1 MTHDRAQRPDQGG
14 DSGEGQHRPMGGSLP
29 DIRAQNGGT
38 YFLGRYRIVDEI
50 GIGGM
55 ASVHLARMDGPGGFQ
70 KWIAIKKIHP
80 HLVEDESF
88 VQMFLDEARVA
99 ARISHPNVATVF
111 DLGKHEETYWI
122 AMEYLH
128 GEPLRE
134 VMRRTEEL
142 GTAMPP
148 EIACRVI
155 ADAAEG
161 LHAAHELLG
170 KNGEKLGLVHRDVTP
185 HNLFVTYDG
194 VTKVVDFGIAK
205 FSSRMSHTRA
215 GTLKGKLAYMSPE
228 QVHGEGIDRR
238 TDIFALGV
246 VLWELTTGQRLFRME
261 SDLDTLAK
269 VQECNVPRPSTL
281 IRGYPVDLEKI
292 VMKALSKN
300 RGERFRTAREL
311 SRALQSL
318 LMRRGLFI
326 ASDEVAAYTQSIF
339 NDRIQKR
346 EAHLRWAAEVTST
359 INVDQLLSKPKLGP
373 EFTGASDVQPQAK
386 AGGVRPAAGMPAA
399 PITGPMAEPEH
410 GQPQRGY
417 GGSPSIPDDM
427 KSTGPSLAT
436 QQRGGP
442 PRPSGRANAN
452 ANANANQG
460 PPRPAAGMAPPPPTV
475 QQPQR
480 HDQHDQHDEDEEHP
494 ADGDG
499 PTIQAMAPIADPL
512 PPLHMGHAREPMR
525 SEPPTLMVEGMPQSQ
540 NDGPT
545 MMAGPAARAHMIA
558 QAAALSSDEVVA
570 LEPDDDLE
578 EEDQDE
584 TMVGNMGQHERRE
597 PNPLQAPPTFPQPA
611 PAAGRASSSPGPG
624 LGGPPSAA
632 GSQRRPPPPNFNST
646 QALAGGSVPPM
657 LNPLGYPQQP
667 QQHQHQQQ
675 QPQHQQHHQQGYG
688 PAHTGEVSFN
698 ETLGMPQGH
707 SHNQGANSG
716 RGGMMGGQG
725 HDPNDFRMMQN
736 QPQDFV
742 PRSGPSPTGPSGEFI
757 PRQSQNRMQP
767 TIPRVAA
774 PTYDNR
780 TMTAQR
786 YKRRPPMWVV
796 AALSCSIA
804 LLIAGV
810 VIAIVSSTSSTA
822 KQPTPGSTV
831 GAAGSAVP
839 APGTPTAGA
848 AGAGANSAGPFSS
861 ARAAFNNVVSPQPG
875 SLAPPPGSP
884 PGAVTAPPAM
894 TAAATPEAPAVP
906 VQTTLVAAAAPP
918 PIAAVPAVA
927 PAVPAAAPPPAAAA
941 AAAPAAPVF
950 KPAAAPAA
958 PPVAAAAPPPATAK
972 KPTALGAITV
982 VCMPKCDQII
992 DNGASLGPGHI
1003 FNRPVPSGRHV
1014 LQLSAPNGARKNLVV
1029 EVVPEQTKE
1038 VRMSMDK

>member
-1 MTHDRAQRPDQGG
+1 LPHDRAHRPDHSQGSSQG
-14 DSGEGQHRPMGGSLP
+14 SDPSAFPPGAGGHSAMGGSMP
-29 DIRAQNGGT
+29 DIRANNGGT

-70 KWIAIKKIHP
+70 KWVAIKKIHP

-111 DLGKHEETYWI
+111 DLGKHEDTYWI

-228 QVHGEGIDRR
+228 QVHGSEIDRR

-292 VMKALSKN
+292 VMKALAKN
-300 RGERFRTAREL
+300 RGERFKTAREL

-339 NDRIQKR
+339 NDRIAKR

-373 EFTGASDVQPQAK
+373 EFTGNSDVQAQAK
-386 AGGVRPAAGMPAA
+386 PAGVRPAAGMPAA
-399 PITGPMAEPEH
+399 PITGPMAEPEPRAVSGR
-410 GQPQRGY
+410 GQSQHAY
-417 GGSPSIPDDM
+417 GGGQQQGSVDDDM
-427 KSTGPSLAT
+427 KSTASSLETQARPLSANMGGSAAARAAAIAVNRNNPSM
-436 QQRGGP
+436 QQ
-442 PRPSGRANAN
+442 
-452 ANANANQG
+452 
-460 PPRPAAGMAPPPPTV
+460 
-475 QQPQR
+475 QQQ
-480 HDQHDQHDEDEEHP
+480 QQQQQQLDEDDHDHP

-499 PTIQAMAPIADPL
+499 PTIQASSPMPDAL
-512 PPLHMGHAREPMR
+512 PPLHMSGKLGNARDREPMR
-525 SEPPTLMVEGMPQSQ
+525 SEPPTLMQPGEGMPASQ

-545 MMAGPAARAHMIA
+545 MMASPAARAAMIPTLA
-558 QAAALSSDEVVA
+558 SGEVMA
-570 LEPDDDLE
+570 IEPEDDF
-578 EEDQDE
+578 EEDQDA
-584 TMVGNMGQHERRE
+584 TMVANTRGEG
-597 PNPLQAPPTFPQPA
+597 NPLQAPPTFPQVS
-611 PAAGRASSSPGPG
+611 PAAGRSNAPAP
-624 LGGPPSAA
+624 
-632 GSQRRPPPPNFNST
+632 SQRRAGPQPFAQT
-646 QALAGGSVPPM
+646 AALGSQVPQM
-657 LNPLGYPQQP
+657 LNPLGF
-667 QQHQHQQQ
+667 
-675 QPQHQQHHQQGYG
+675 PQHPSQQSL
-688 PAHTGEVSFN
+688 ARSGEMPFGNN
-698 ETLGMPQGH
+698 ETMGMPQGH
-707 SHNQGANSG
+707 SGMSHPPGA
-716 RGGMMGGQG
+716 
-725 HDPNDFRMMQN
+725 HDPQDYQQRGMIAQA
-736 QPQDFV
+736 QDFN
-742 PRSGPSPTGPSGEFI
+742 PRSGPHPTGESGQFI
-757 PRQSQNRMQP
+757 PRHSQRMAP
-767 TIPRVAA
+767 PNMRMGA

-810 VIAIVSSTSSTA
+810 VIAIVSSTGNTPPKGAGVSS
-822 KQPTPGSTV
+822 PSGSV
-831 GAAGSAVP
+831 AGGPNSPPSGAAS
-839 APGTPTAGA
+839 A
-848 AGAGANSAGPFSS
+848 AGTGPFSS
-861 ARAAFNNVVSPQPG
+861 AKAAFNAVVSQPG
-875 SLAPPPGSP
+875 SSATPPGAPPGSP
-884 PGAVTAPPAM
+884 PGAVTAPPVM
-894 TAAATPEAPAVP
+894 TAAVTPDPTPAT
-906 VQTTLVAAAAPP
+906 
-918 PIAAVPAVA
+918 PAVA
-927 PAVPAAAPPPAAAA
+927 SPTPA
-941 AAAPAAPVF
+941 
-950 KPAAAPAA
+950 
-958 PPVAAAAPPPATAK
+958 VAAAAPPPAAPVIAPAQTQPRPAAPPVVVASPPPPAPTVR
-972 KPTALGAITV
+972 KPAALGAITV

-992 DNGASLGPGHI
+992 DNGTPLGPGHI

-1029 EVVPEQTKE
+1029 EVAPEQTKE
-1038 VRMSMDK
+1038 VRMSMDR

>member
-1 MTHDRAQRPDQGG
+1 M
-14 DSGEGQHRPMGGSLP
+14 P
-29 DIRAQNGGT
+29 DIRNGGT

-70 KWIAIKKIHP
+70 KWVAIKKIHP

-111 DLGKHEETYWI
+111 DLGKHEDTYWI

-292 VMKALSKN
+292 VMKALAKN

-339 NDRIQKR
+339 TDRIQKR
-346 EAHLRWAAEVTST
+346 EAHLRWAAEVTQT
-359 INVDQLLSKPKLGP
+359 INVDQMLSKPKIGP
-373 EFTGASDVQPQAK
+373 EYTNSEVQASMSGKPMP
-386 AGGVRPAAGMPAA
+386 RPAAGLPAMS
-399 PITGPMAEPEH
+399 GPMAEPAPPSHAYPE
-410 GQPQRGY
+410 
-417 GGSPSIPDDM
+417 GGPPPITTSVPVNL
-427 KSTGPSLAT
+427 KETGPTFPT
-436 QQRGGP
+436 QQRP
-442 PRPSGRANAN
+442 APAA
-452 ANANANQG
+452 
-460 PPRPAAGMAPPPPTV
+460 PRPAAGRPPTMQGIPRPAPPP
-475 QQPQR
+475 QQAPS
-480 HDQHDQHDEDEEHP
+480 DDFEHP
-494 ADGDG
+494 SDNDG
-499 PTIQAMAPIADPL
+499 PTIQALTPMDDEPSTTGQARAPVPVAP
-512 PPLHMGHAREPMR
+512 R
-525 SEPPTLMVEGMPQSQ
+525 SEPPTMMDRAPESAQ

-545 MMAGPAARAHMIA
+545 MMAPPSARAAMMA
-558 QAAALSSDEVVA
+558 NSAKSDPA
-570 LEPDDDLE
+570 MPIEPEL

-584 TMVGNMGQHERRE
+584 TMVAQARHRAAAA
-597 PNPLQAPPTFPQPA
+597 LQAPPMFPNPPSGGRDLQRPVTA
-611 PAAGRASSSPGPG
+611 QQQRPFASTAAMQ
-624 LGGPPSAA
+624 GGPSPLGPQMSPLSPQNFSA
-632 GSQRRPPPPNFNST
+632 PPPSPARPNLDFDPF
-646 QALAGGSVPPM
+646 GG
-657 LNPLGYPQQP
+657 
-667 QQHQHQQQ
+667 
-675 QPQHQQHHQQGYG
+675 
-688 PAHTGEVSFN
+688 
-698 ETLGMPQGH
+698 GMPH
-707 SHNQGANSG
+707 ENEFARAASHA
-716 RGGMMGGQG
+716 
-725 HDPNDFRMMQN
+725 
-736 QPQDFV
+736 PQDYL
-742 PRSGPSPTGPSGEFI
+742 PRPGQVPTGPSGDFMQ
-757 PRQSQNRMQP
+757 PSPSNRMQP
-767 TIPRVAA
+767 TARAIGGV
-774 PTYDNR
+774 PTYLTNGGG
-780 TMTAQR
+780 TMTAER
-786 YKRRPPMWVV
+786 AKRRPPMWVV

-810 VIAIVSSTSSTA
+810 VIAIYTTASGPSARTNGPGPFTSARTDFNKVTNGTGPTSSAAPNVTSVPPVAAPGADPSSTA
-822 KQPTPGSTV
+822 AAAVTTPPVAPPTPST
-831 GAAGSAVP
+831 
-839 APGTPTAGA
+839 T
-848 AGAGANSAGPFSS
+848 
-861 ARAAFNNVVSPQPG
+861 
-875 SLAPPPGSP
+875 
-884 PGAVTAPPAM
+884 VTAPATAAPTAPAA
-894 TAAATPEAPAVP
+894 TAAATTARPASTP
-906 VQTTLVAAAAPP
+906 T
-918 PIAAVPAVA
+918 
-927 PAVPAAAPPPAAAA
+927 
-941 AAAPAAPVF
+941 
-950 KPAAAPAA
+950 
-958 PPVAAAAPPPATAK
+958 PPPATAHPAAPATTAAPVK
-972 KPTALGAITV
+972 NALGAITV
-982 VCMPKCDQII
+982 VCMPKCDQIV
-992 DNGASLGPGHI
+992 DNGTPLGPGHI
-1003 FNRPVPSGRHV
+1003 FNRPVQAGRHT
-1014 LQLSAPNGARKNLVV
+1014 LQLSAPNGVKKNLVV
-1029 EVVPEQTKE
+1029 EVVPEQTRE
-1038 VRMSMDK
+1038 VRISMDR

>member
-1 MTHDRAQRPDQGG
+1 M
-14 DSGEGQHRPMGGSLP
+14 P
-29 DIRAQNGGT
+29 DIRANNGGT

-70 KWIAIKKIHP
+70 KWVAIKKIHP

-228 QVHGEGIDRR
+228 QVHGSDIDRR

-292 VMKALSKN
+292 VMKALTKN
-300 RGERFRTAREL
+300 RGERFKTAREL

-339 NDRIQKR
+339 SDRIQKR

-359 INVDQLLSKPKLGP
+359 INVEQLLSKPKLGP
-373 EFTGASDVQPQAK
+373 EMTGNSDVQPQARPN
-386 AGGVRPAAGMPAA
+386 AVRPAAGMPAA
-399 PITGPMAEPEH
+399 PITGPMAEPE
-410 GQPQRGY
+410 P
-417 GGSPSIPDDM
+417 
-427 KSTGPSLAT
+427 
-436 QQRGGP
+436 
-442 PRPSGRANAN
+442 
-452 ANANANQG
+452 
-460 PPRPAAGMAPPPPTV
+460 
-475 QQPQR
+475 QQPQQGR
-480 HDQHDQHDEDEEHP
+480 GQSQHAYSGPKNNNVPDDLKSTASSLETQARAASTNRGPVSQQRPHQQQQQQRAVARPPAVQVQDDDHP

-499 PTIQAMAPIADPL
+499 PTIQAAPPTADPL
-512 PPLHMGHAREPMR
+512 PPLHLGVADAHRHRRDPAEPMR
-525 SEPPTLMVEGMPQSQ
+525 SEPPTLMKPSDAMPESQ

-545 MMAGPAARAHMIA
+545 MMASPAARGAMI
-558 QAAALSSDEVVA
+558 QTLSSDEVMA
-570 LEPDDDLE
+570 IEPE
-578 EEDQDE
+578 EEFEEDQDA
-584 TMVGNMGQHERRE
+584 TMVANTRGE
-597 PNPLQAPPTFPQPA
+597 PGPLQAPPTFPQVS
-611 PAAGRASSSPGPG
+611 PAAGRSNASNAPVS
-624 LGGPPSAA
+624 
-632 GSQRRPPPPNFNST
+632 SQRRPGPQPFAQT
-646 QALAGGSVPPM
+646 AALGQQVPPM
-657 LNPLGYPQQP
+657 LNPLGFPQSQP
-667 QQHQHQQQ
+667 QPHAQMQM
-675 QPQHQQHHQQGYG
+675 QPSLARSGEVPFADMGGMQQGPGSMGRQPPG
-688 PAHTGEVSFN
+688 P
-698 ETLGMPQGH
+698 
-707 SHNQGANSG
+707 
-716 RGGMMGGQG
+716 
-725 HDPNDFRMMQN
+725 HDPAQDYGRVMTTQPHDFN
-736 QPQDFV
+736 
-742 PRSGPSPTGPSGEFI
+742 PRSGPHPTGESGQFI
-757 PRQSQNRMQP
+757 PRHSQRM
-767 TIPRVAA
+767 A
-774 PTYDNR
+774 PTSQRMGGPSYDNR

-810 VIAIVSSTSSTA
+810 VIAIVSASGSSKGA
-822 KQPTPGSTV
+822 SGAGGVTPPSSAV
-831 GAAGSAVP
+831 AGAAGTASGVTGA
-839 APGTPTAGA
+839 GTAGA
-848 AGAGANSAGPFSS
+848 AGAAGTGPFSS
-861 ARAAFNNVVSPQPG
+861 ARAAFNNVVAQPG
-875 SLAPPPGSP
+875 SSATPPGAPPGSP
-884 PGAVTAPPAM
+884 PTAVTAPPVM
-894 TAAATPEAPAVP
+894 TAAVTADPAPSPSPTTPPVAAPAPPPPPPVAVAAATPPVIAPAP
-906 VQTTLVAAAAPP
+906 TAPRP
-918 PIAAVPAVA
+918 T
-927 PAVPAAAPPPAAAA
+927 
-941 AAAPAAPVF
+941 AAPVAA
-950 KPAAAPAA
+950 PAAAPAA
-958 PPVAAAAPPPATAK
+958 PPPTAK
-972 KPTALGAITV
+972 KPAALGAITV

-1003 FNRPVPSGRHV
+1003 FNRPVPAGRHV

-1029 EVVPEQTKE
+1029 EVAPEQTKE

>member
-1 MTHDRAQRPDQGG
+1 MPHDRAHRP
-14 DSGEGQHRPMGGSLP
+14 DSGEPPPAPGAGGHSAMGGSMP
-29 DIRAQNGGT
+29 DIRANNGGT

-70 KWIAIKKIHP
+70 KWVAIKKIHP

-111 DLGKHEETYWI
+111 DLGKHEDTYWI

-292 VMKALSKN
+292 VMKALAKN

-339 NDRIQKR
+339 SDRIQKR

-373 EFTGASDVQPQAK
+373 EYTGNSDVQAQAK
-386 AGGVRPAAGMPAA
+386 PAGVRPAAGMPAA
-399 PITGPMAEPEH
+399 PITGPMAEPEPQQGR
-410 GQPQRGY
+410 GQSNHAYSAPQN
-417 GGSPSIPDDM
+417 SVAEDM
-427 KSTGPSLAT
+427 KSTGSSLETQARPLSSNMGGSAAARAAAAAVNRNNPSIQRQQ
-436 QQRGGP
+436 QQR
-442 PRPSGRANAN
+442 
-452 ANANANQG
+452 
-460 PPRPAAGMAPPPPTV
+460 
-475 QQPQR
+475 QPQPVEQVAR
-480 HDQHDQHDEDEEHP
+480 DDDDHP

-499 PTIQAMAPIADPL
+499 PTIQAASPMADPL
-512 PPLHMGHAREPMR
+512 PPLHLGIERNREPAR
-525 SEPPTLMVEGMPQSQ
+525 SEPPTLMQPSEGMPASQ

-545 MMAGPAARAHMIA
+545 MMASPTARSAMLQA
-558 QAAALSSDEVVA
+558 QTISSDEVMA
-570 LEPDDDLE
+570 IEPEDDF
-578 EEDQDE
+578 EEDQDA
-584 TMVGNMGQHERRE
+584 TMVANTRGEA
-597 PNPLQAPPTFPQPA
+597 NPLQAPPTFPQVA
-611 PAAGRASSSPGPG
+611 PAAGRSNAPAPT
-624 LGGPPSAA
+624 P
-632 GSQRRPPPPNFNST
+632 SQRRPGPQPFAQT
-646 QALAGGSVPPM
+646 AALGQQVPPM
-657 LNPLGYPQQP
+657 LNPLGFPQQM
-667 QQHQHQQQ
+667 QQQ
-675 QPQHQQHHQQGYG
+675 QMQQQQMQPSFGRS
-688 PAHTGEVSFN
+688 GEVPFHDPNVGGS
-698 ETLGMPQGH
+698 MQG
-707 SHNQGANSG
+707 
-716 RGGMMGGQG
+716 GGMQGLGGMGAQG
-725 HDPNDFRMMQN
+725 HDPQ
-736 QPQDFV
+736 QDFQRV
-742 PRSGPSPTGPSGEFI
+742 MSTAPHDFNPRSGPHPTGESGQFI
-757 PRQSQNRMQP
+757 PRHSQRMAPASQ
-767 TIPRVAA
+767 RMGA

-810 VIAIVSSTSSTA
+810 VIAIVSASGSPSKSA
-822 KQPTPGSTV
+822 GTPSASGSAVAGGGT
-831 GAAGSAVP
+831 GATGAGGASGAASAAGS
-839 APGTPTAGA
+839 
-848 AGAGANSAGPFSS
+848 GPFSS
-861 ARAAFNNVVSPQPG
+861 ARAAFNNVVAQPG
-875 SLAPPPGSP
+875 SSATPQVPPGAPAS
-884 PGAVTAPPAM
+884 AVTAPPVMAAV
-894 TAAATPEAPAVP
+894 TADPAPAP
-906 VQTTLVAAAAPP
+906 TTPPVAAPTPP
-918 PIAAVPAVA
+918 AVVAVA
-927 PAVPAAAPPPAAAA
+927 PAVTAPAPVIAPAAPASRPAAAPVAV
-941 AAAPAAPVF
+941 AAAPAAPAPTVK
-950 KPAAAPAA
+950 KPA
-958 PPVAAAAPPPATAK
+958 
-972 KPTALGAITV
+972 ALGAITV

-1003 FNRPVPSGRHV
+1003 FNRPVPAGRHV

-1029 EVVPEQTKE
+1029 EVAPEQTKE
-1038 VRMSMDK
+1038 VRMSMDR

>member
-1 MTHDRAQRPDQGG
+1 LPYDHANRQDPNQGG
-14 DSGEGQHRPMGGSLP
+14 SPPGGDPADRGHGNHQQMGGSLP
-29 DIRAQNGGT
+29 DIRAQGGGT
-38 YFLGRYRIVDEI
+38 YFLGRYRVVDEI

-70 KWIAIKKIHP
+70 KWVAIKKIHP

-111 DLGKHEETYWI
+111 DLGKHEDTYWI

-205 FSSRMSHTRA
+205 FASRMSHTRA

-269 VQECNVPRPSTL
+269 VQECNVLRPSTL

-292 VMKALSKN
+292 VMKALAKN
-300 RGERFRTAREL
+300 RGERFKTAREL

-359 INVDQLLSKPKLGP
+359 INVEQLLSKPKLGP
-373 EFTGASDVQPQAK
+373 EFTGNSDVQAQAK
-386 AGGVRPAAGMPAA
+386 PAAAGVRPAAGMPAA
-399 PITGPMAEPEH
+399 VMMTGPMAEPEAS
-410 GQPQRGY
+410 
-417 GGSPSIPDDM
+417 GSLGPNSQSQSTGFVRQASVPDDM

-436 QQRGGP
+436 QARPMSNNAGGSGA
-442 PRPSGRANAN
+442 PRPAAGGDARDPRRANN
-452 ANANANQG
+452 G
-460 PPRPAAGMAPPPPTV
+460 PPRPAAGMAATPPRPQGPPEAPF
-475 QQPQR
+475 Q
-480 HDQHDQHDEDEEHP
+480 EDDDHP

-499 PTIQAMAPIADPL
+499 PTIQALPPIIDPL
-512 PPLHMGHAREPMR
+512 PPMHVAPTRQSNREPMR
-525 SEPPTLMVEGMPQSQ
+525 SEPPTLMQSGGESMPSSQ

-545 MMAGPAARAHMIA
+545 MMAAPAARAAMV
-558 QAAALSSDEVVA
+558 ALSSDEVLA
-570 LEPDDDLE
+570 IEPDDA

-584 TMVGNMGQHERRE
+584 TMVAHLRAE
-597 PNPLQAPPTFPQPA
+597 PSANPLQAPPTFPQVA
-611 PAAGRASSSPGPG
+611 PAAGRSSAPVP
-624 LGGPPSAA
+624 
-632 GSQRRPPPPNFNST
+632 SQRRPPPA
-646 QALAGGSVPPM
+646 QAYPQSPAMSPQVPAM
-657 LNPLGYPQQP
+657 LNPLGYQQTQQP
-667 QQHQHQQQ
+667 FPPTLQS
-675 QPQHQQHHQQGYG
+675 QPTHPQGPQDSG
-688 PAHTGEVSFN
+688 GFGDPM
-698 ETLGMPQGH
+698 GMPPGMNFGH
-707 SHNQGANSG
+707 P
-716 RGGMMGGQG
+716 QG
-725 HDPNDFRMMQN
+725 HDPNDFRGMPMQ
-736 QPQDFV
+736 QQQQQQDFN
-742 PRSGPSPTGPSGEFI
+742 PRGGPQQTGRSGDFI
-757 PRQSQNRMQP
+757 PRMSSQRMQP
-767 TIPRVAA
+767 TVGRMGGPA
-774 PTYDNR
+774 YDNR
-780 TMTAQR
+780 TMTAER

-810 VIAIVSSTSSTA
+810 VIAIVSSTSGT
-822 KQPTPGSTV
+822 
-831 GAAGSAVP
+831 P
-839 APGTPTAGA
+839 APKPSASSAPSASAPA
-848 AGAGANSAGPFSS
+848 AGASAVAAAGASGTGPFSS
-861 ARAAFNNVVSPQPG
+861 ARSAFNTAVGQPG
-875 SLAPPPGSP
+875 SANTPPVTPTGAPTTPST
-884 PGAVTAPPAM
+884 ALTAPPVM
-894 TAAATPEAPAVP
+894 AAAADPAPTAPPVATTPPAATVAAIVPAPPTVAP
-906 VQTTLVAAAAPP
+906 VAPTPVSPAAPVATARPTPAPQPAPVAAAPP
-918 PIAAVPAVA
+918 
-927 PAVPAAAPPPAAAA
+927 
-941 AAAPAAPVF
+941 
-950 KPAAAPAA
+950 
-958 PPVAAAAPPPATAK
+958 ATTAAK
-972 KPTALGAITV
+972 KPAALGAITV

-992 DNGASLGPGHI
+992 DNGTSLGPGHI
-1003 FNRPVPSGRHV
+1003 FNRPVPAGRHV
-1014 LQLSAPNGARKNLVV
+1014 LQLSAPNGSRKNLVV
-1029 EVVPEQTKE
+1029 EVAPEQTKE

>member
-1 MTHDRAQRPDQGG
+1 MPYDRANRQDPSQGG
-14 DSGEGQHRPMGGSLP
+14 DPPGGRGGDPNDRGHGNHQQMGGSLP
-29 DIRAQNGGT
+29 DIRAQGGGT
-38 YFLGRYRIVDEI
+38 YFLGRYRVVDEI

-70 KWIAIKKIHP
+70 KWVAIKKIHP

-205 FSSRMSHTRA
+205 FASRMSHTRA

-269 VQECNVPRPSTL
+269 VQECNVLRPSTL

-292 VMKALSKN
+292 VMKALAKN
-300 RGERFRTAREL
+300 RGERFKTAREF

-359 INVDQLLSKPKLGP
+359 INVEQMLSKPKLGP
-373 EFTGASDVQPQAK
+373 EFTGNSDVQAQKPA
-386 AGGVRPAAGMPAA
+386 GVRPAAGIPAA
-399 PITGPMAEPEH
+399 VQMTGPMAEPEG
-410 GQPQRGY
+410 GQGPNSESQSTGFARQA
-417 GGSPSIPDDM
+417 SVPDDM

-436 QQRGGP
+436 QARPMSNNSGGSARP
-442 PRPSGRANAN
+442 AGPATDPRRNN
-452 ANANANQG
+452 G
-460 PPRPAAGMAPPPPTV
+460 PPRPAAGMSAAQARPQAPPPAQFV
-475 QQPQR
+475 
-480 HDQHDQHDEDEEHP
+480 DDDDHP

-499 PTIQAMAPIADPL
+499 PTIQAL
-512 PPLHMGHAREPMR
+512 PPTADALPPMHVSPARPSHREPMR
-525 SEPPTLMVEGMPQSQ
+525 SEPPTLAHAEAPSSQ

-545 MMAGPAARAHMIA
+545 MMAGPTARAAMV
-558 QAAALSSDEVVA
+558 ALASDEVMAV
-570 LEPDDDLE
+570 EPDE
-578 EEDQDE
+578 PEEDQDA
-584 TMVGNMGQHERRE
+584 TMVAALRAD
-597 PNPLQAPPTFPQPA
+597 PNPLQAPPTFPQVA
-611 PAAGRASSSPGPG
+611 PAAGRPN
-624 LGGPPSAA
+624 PPVP
-632 GSQRRPPPPNFNST
+632 SQRRPPTT
-646 QALAGGSVPPM
+646 QAFAQSPAIASQMPPM
-657 LNPLGYPQQP
+657 LNPLGYPQQ
-667 QQHQHQQQ
+667 QQHPQAHAQGPHDGGGFDPMGM
-675 QPQHQQHHQQGYG
+675 QP
-688 PAHTGEVSFN
+688 PMNF
-698 ETLGMPQGH
+698 GH
-707 SHNQGANSG
+707 P
-716 RGGMMGGQG
+716 QG
-725 HDPNDFRMMQN
+725 HDPNDFGRGMQQQQ
-736 QPQDFV
+736 QPNDFI
-742 PRSGPSPTGPSGEFI
+742 PRSGPNPTGQSGEFI
-757 PRQSQNRMQP
+757 PRNSSQRMQP
-767 TIPRVAA
+767 TVGRMGGPS
-774 PTYDNR
+774 YDNR
-780 TMTAQR
+780 TMTAER

-810 VIAIVSSTSSTA
+810 VIAIVSSTN
-822 KQPTPGSTV
+822 GSPSPKSVASGAPLASGV
-831 GAAGSAVP
+831 GGHPSAVV
-839 APGTPTAGA
+839 A
-848 AGAGANSAGPFSS
+848 AGAPGAGPFTAAHS
-861 ARAAFNNVVSPQPG
+861 AFNAAVAQPG
-875 SLAPPPGSP
+875 SSNTPAPTTPA
-884 PGAVTAPPAM
+884 GALTAPPVM
-894 TAAATPEAPAVP
+894 TAAADPAPTTPP
-906 VQTTLVAAAAPP
+906 VATT
-918 PIAAVPAVA
+918 
-927 PAVPAAAPPPAAAA
+927 PPAAVAVVQPVTPTV
-941 AAAPAAPVF
+941 APAAPSPVT
-950 KPAAAPAA
+950 PAAPAPIA
-958 PPVAAAAPPPATAK
+958 RPTPPPQPVAAAAPAPTPK
-972 KPTALGAITV
+972 KPAALGAITV

-1003 FNRPVPSGRHV
+1003 FNRPVAAGRHV
-1014 LQLSAPNGARKNLVV
+1014 LQLSAPNGSRKNLVV
-1029 EVVPEQTKE
+1029 EVAPEQTKE

>member
-1 MTHDRAQRPDQGG
+1 MST
-14 DSGEGQHRPMGGSLP
+14 GSMP
-29 DIRAQNGGT
+29 EIRSGGT
-38 YFLGRYRIVDEI
+38 YFLGRYRVVDEI

-70 KWIAIKKIHP
+70 KWVAIKKIHP

-111 DLGKHEETYWI
+111 DLGKHEDTYWI

-292 VMKALSKN
+292 VMKALAKN

-339 NDRIQKR
+339 ADRIQKR
-346 EAHLRWAAEVTST
+346 EAHLRWAAEVTQT
-359 INVDQLLSKPKLGP
+359 INVDQMLSKPKLGP
-373 EFTGASDVQPQAK
+373 EFTSSEVQPSAPAPKPLPAAGMPPPRPLPAAGAPPPLPPGQMPPPGPQVLPDDAK
-386 AGGVRPAAGMPAA
+386 ETAGSLTTPRGPSPHKPLGRPPPAPRPAAGMPAA
-399 PITGPMAEPEH
+399 
-410 GQPQRGY
+410 
-417 GGSPSIPDDM
+417 
-427 KSTGPSLAT
+427 L
-436 QQRGGP
+436 P
-442 PRPSGRANAN
+442 P
-452 ANANANQG
+452 
-460 PPRPAAGMAPPPPTV
+460 AGM
-475 QQPQR
+475 
-480 HDQHDQHDEDEEHP
+480 DEPHP

-499 PTIQAMAPIADPL
+499 PTIQAAPSAIEDAY
-512 PPLHMGHAREPMR
+512 PPAGL
-525 SEPPTLMVEGMPQSQ
+525 SEMPTLMAISDKDRPQQRRGS
-540 NDGPT
+540 N
-545 MMAGPAARAHMIA
+545 ASRAEVIA
-558 QAAALSSDEVVA
+558 PDE
-570 LEPDDDLE
+570 L

-584 TMVGNMGQHERRE
+584 TVVAKMREQQAEAGN
-597 PNPLQAPPTFPQPA
+597 LAFLA
-611 PAAGRASSSPGPG
+611 PAATPRKPNGPQAPGPAPSPPRPPQARFPSTG
-624 LGGPPSAA
+624 ALPTGALGPAVSPL
-632 GSQRRPPPPNFNST
+632 PPPPSVYGGAPAYSNEVPFVEPAAPSGSAGMGMATPRESNDFG
-646 QALAGGSVPPM
+646 QHALPMEGGGFPRQIPP
-657 LNPLGYPQQP
+657 G
-667 QQHQHQQQ
+667 
-675 QPQHQQHHQQGYG
+675 G
-688 PAHTGEVSFN
+688 HTGEFA
-698 ETLGMPQGH
+698 LHPPHMPADNRLH
-707 SHNQGANSG
+707 PTA
-716 RGGMMGGQG
+716 
-725 HDPNDFRMMQN
+725 
-736 QPQDFV
+736 
-742 PRSGPSPTGPSGEFI
+742 PRI
-757 PRQSQNRMQP
+757 
-767 TIPRVAA
+767 IH
-774 PTYDNR
+774 DNR
-780 TMTAQR
+780 TMTAHR

-810 VIAIVSSTSSTA
+810 VFAIISTTGNPTVVRSSTGAASAQGPFTSARNAFNAVVTVPVQPSGAIV
-822 KQPTPGSTV
+822 PPP
-831 GAAGSAVP
+831 GAAPATAPDPGGAVP
-839 APGTPTAGA
+839 APATALVTAEAPQPPLPTA
-848 AGAGANSAGPFSS
+848 SA
-861 ARAAFNNVVSPQPG
+861 
-875 SLAPPPGSP
+875 
-884 PGAVTAPPAM
+884 PATT
-894 TAAATPEAPAVP
+894 TAAAPTAPGPTAARPAPAPAPLPAP
-906 VQTTLVAAAAPP
+906 VVTPKKP
-918 PIAAVPAVA
+918 S
-927 PAVPAAAPPPAAAA
+927 PAAMG
-941 AAAPAAPVF
+941 
-950 KPAAAPAA
+950 
-958 PPVAAAAPPPATAK
+958 
-972 KPTALGAITV
+972 ALTV
-982 VCMPKCDQII
+982 VCLPKCDQII
-992 DNGASLGPGHI
+992 DNGTPLGPGHI
-1003 FNRPVPSGRHV
+1003 FNRPVPAGRHV
-1014 LQLSAPNGARKNLVV
+1014 LVLSAPNGVKKTMAV
-1029 EVVPEQTKE
+1029 EVAPDTTRE
-1038 VRMSMDK
+1038 VRLSMDRP

>member
-1 MTHDRAQRPDQGG
+1 MSQGSDPSANASG
-14 DSGEGQHRPMGGSLP
+14 DGGHGRHTQMGGSLP
-29 DIRAQNGGT
+29 DIRAQGAGT

-70 KWIAIKKIHP
+70 KWVAIKKIHP
-80 HLVEDESF
+80 HLVEDETF

-111 DLGKHEETYWI
+111 DLGKHEDTYWI

-170 KNGEKLGLVHRDVTP
+170 KKGEKLGLVHRDVTP

-228 QVHGEGIDRR
+228 QVHGEGIDHR

-292 VMKALSKN
+292 VMKALAKN

-373 EFTGASDVQPQAK
+373 EFTGNSDVQAQAAK
-386 AGGVRPAAGMPAA
+386 PAGVRPAAGMPA
-399 PITGPMAEPEH
+399 PITGPMAEPE
-410 GQPQRGY
+410 PQGGY
-417 GGSPSIPDDM
+417 GRQASVPDDM
-427 KSTGPSLAT
+427 KSTGPSLPT
-436 QQRGGP
+436 QARP
-442 PRPSGRANAN
+442 MSNAAPRPAADPRAAARGN
-452 ANANANQG
+452 G
-460 PPRPAAGMAPPPPTV
+460 PPRPAAGLPPG
-475 QQPQR
+475 QQAHQQQHQR
-480 HDQHDQHDEDEEHP
+480 HEEEEEHP

-499 PTIQAMAPIADPL
+499 PTIQALPPMADPL
-512 PPLHMGHAREPMR
+512 PPMHAAARGREAR
-525 SEPPTLMVEGMPQSQ
+525 SEPPTLMQSGDVPQSQ

-545 MMAGPAARAHMIA
+545 MMASPGARAQML
-558 QAAALSSDEVVA
+558 AASTTSDEVMA
-570 LEPDDDLE
+570 IEPE
-578 EEDQDE
+578 EEIEEDQDE
-584 TMVGNMGQHERRE
+584 TMVANTRGEG
-597 PNPLQAPPTFPQPA
+597 NPLQAPPTFPQVS
-611 PAAGRASSSPGPG
+611 PAAGRSNAPA
-624 LGGPPSAA
+624 PSL
-632 GSQRRPPPPNFNST
+632 RRPPPPQGFGQTADVS
-646 QALAGGSVPPM
+646 QPPPPM
-657 LNPLGYPQQP
+657 MNPPGYPQQHP
-667 QQHQHQQQ
+667 QHGAPSHSGEMNFND
-675 QPQHQQHHQQGYG
+675 PHGMHQQHG
-688 PAHTGEVSFN
+688 F
-698 ETLGMPQGH
+698 
-707 SHNQGANSG
+707 
-716 RGGMMGGQG
+716 GQG
-725 HDPNDFRMMQN
+725 PDPNDYNARMMAT
-736 QPQDFV
+736 QPQDFN
-742 PRSGPSPTGPSGEFI
+742 PRSGPNPTGPTPRGQHPTGPSGEFI
-757 PRQSQNRMQP
+757 PRQSARMQ
-767 TIPRVAA
+767 TNLRMGA

-786 YKRRPPMWVV
+786 FKRRPPMWVV

-810 VIAIVSSTSSTA
+810 VIAIVSSTNGAPAPKASSSAGTGA
-822 KQPTPGSTV
+822 PAPVAGGST
-831 GAAGSAVP
+831 GP
-839 APGTPTAGA
+839 A
-848 AGAGANSAGPFSS
+848 SSSGPFSS
-861 ARAAFNNVVSPQPG
+861 ARAAFTTAVTQPG
-875 SLAPPPGSP
+875 SSVSP
-884 PGAVTAPPAM
+884 PGATTGATSGAPPTAVTAPPVM
-894 TAAATPEAPAVP
+894 TAAAPAIEPAPTSPPVATATPAV
-906 VQTTLVAAAAPP
+906 
-918 PIAAVPAVA
+918 
-927 PAVPAAAPPPAAAA
+927 AAA
-941 AAAPAAPVF
+941 AAAPASPTPVIAPA
-950 KPAAAPAA
+950 AAAPAPPA
-958 PPVAAAAPPPATAK
+958 PPKPAPVTQAAPFAAPAPPPTAK
-972 KPTALGAITV
+972 KPAALGAITV
-982 VCMPKCDQII
+982 VCMPKCDQVI

>member
-1 MTHDRAQRPDQGG
+1 
-14 DSGEGQHRPMGGSLP
+14 MGGSLP
-29 DIRAQNGGT
+29 DVRAQGGGT
-38 YFLGRYRIVDEI
+38 YFLGRYRVVDEI

-70 KWIAIKKIHP
+70 KWVAIKKIHP

-111 DLGKHEETYWI
+111 DLGKHEDTYWI

-205 FSSRMSHTRA
+205 FASRMSHTRA

-269 VQECNVPRPSTL
+269 VQECNVLRPSTL

-292 VMKALSKN
+292 VMKALAKN
-300 RGERFRTAREL
+300 RGERFKTAREL

-359 INVDQLLSKPKLGP
+359 INVEQLLSKPKLGP
-373 EFTGASDVQPQAK
+373 EFTGNSDVQAQAK
-386 AGGVRPAAGMPAA
+386 PAGGVRPAAGMPVAM
-399 PITGPMAEPEH
+399 TGPMADPD
-410 GQPQRGY
+410 GAQGPNSQSQSTGFARQA
-417 GGSPSIPDDM
+417 SVPDDM

-436 QQRGGP
+436 QARPASTNSGGSAA
-442 PRPSGRANAN
+442 PRPGTDARDPRRNP
-452 ANANANQG
+452 G
-460 PPRPAAGMAPPPPTV
+460 PPRPAAGMAATQPRPQAPPPAV
-475 QQPQR
+475 EEE
-480 HDQHDQHDEDEEHP
+480 EDDHP

-499 PTIQAMAPIADPL
+499 PTIQALPPMVDPL
-512 PPLHMGHAREPMR
+512 PPMHGAQSRPSQREPMR
-525 SEPPTLMVEGMPQSQ
+525 SEPPTLMQGGEAPSSQ

-545 MMAGPAARAHMIA
+545 MMAGPGARAAMI
-558 QAAALSSDEVVA
+558 ALSSDEVMAV
-570 LEPDDDLE
+570 EPDDVDH
-578 EEDQDE
+578 EEDQDA
-584 TMVGNMGQHERRE
+584 TMVAALRAE
-597 PNPLQAPPTFPQPA
+597 PNPLQAPPTFPQVA
-611 PAAGRASSSPGPG
+611 PAAGRSSPPV
-624 LGGPPSAA
+624 P
-632 GSQRRPPPPNFNST
+632 SQRRPPTT
-646 QALAGGSVPPM
+646 QAFSQSPGPGPERAPHVPPM
-657 LNPLGYPQQP
+657 LNPLGFPQPQQPQQP
-667 QQHQHQQQ
+667 QQHHLQH
-675 QPQHQQHHQQGYG
+675 
-688 PAHTGEVSFN
+688 
-698 ETLGMPQGH
+698 PQGPH
-707 SHNQGANSG
+707 DSG
-716 RGGMMGGQG
+716 GYNDPMGMAPGMSFGHPQG
-725 HDPNDFRMMQN
+725 HDPNDFGRGMQQ
-736 QPQDFV
+736 QPQDFI
-742 PRSGPSPTGPSGEFI
+742 PRSGQQQQTGRSGDFI
-757 PRQSQNRMQP
+757 PRTSSQRMQP
-767 TIPRVAA
+767 TVGRMGGPA
-774 PTYDNR
+774 YDNR
-780 TMTAQR
+780 TMTAER

-810 VIAIVSSTSSTA
+810 VIAIVSSTSGS
-822 KQPTPGSTV
+822 PTPKTVNPATPSSSAV
-831 GAAGSAVP
+831 GAAGSAALP
-839 APGTPTAGA
+839 AGA
-848 AGAGANSAGPFSS
+848 AGSGPFSS
-861 ARAAFNNVVSPQPG
+861 ARAAFTTAVAQPG
-875 SLAPPPGSP
+875 SSTTP
-884 PGAVTAPPAM
+884 PGAPAPGGTTPAALTAPPVM
-894 TAAATPEAPAVP
+894 TAATDPAPTAPPVATTPPSAPTVAAITP
-906 VQTTLVAAAAPP
+906 VQPTVAPVAPTPAAPP
-918 PIAAVPAVA
+918 PVTATARPTPPPQPVAVA
-927 PAVPAAAPPPAAAA
+927 PA
-941 AAAPAAPVF
+941 APAT
-950 KPAAAPAA
+950 
-958 PPVAAAAPPPATAK
+958 TAK
-972 KPTALGAITV
+972 KPAALGAITV

-992 DNGASLGPGHI
+992 DNGTSLGPGHI
-1003 FNRPVPSGRHV
+1003 FNRPVPAGRHV
-1014 LQLSAPNGARKNLVV
+1014 LQLSAPNGSRKNLVV
-1029 EVVPEQTKE
+1029 EVTPEQTKE

>member
-1 MTHDRAQRPDQGG
+1 MSDQNAGRSGG
-14 DSGEGQHRPMGGSLP
+14 LATGGHSAMGGSMP
-29 DIRAQNGGT
+29 DIRANNGGT

-70 KWIAIKKIHP
+70 KWVAIKKIHP

-292 VMKALSKN
+292 VMKALAKN
-300 RGERFRTAREL
+300 RGERFKTAREL

-339 NDRIQKR
+339 SDRIQKR

-359 INVDQLLSKPKLGP
+359 INVEQLLSKPKLGP
-373 EFTGASDVQPQAK
+373 EMTGNSDVQPQARP
-386 AGGVRPAAGMPAA
+386 GGVRPAAGMPAA
-399 PITGPMAEPEH
+399 PITGPMAEPEPQ
-410 GQPQRGY
+410 GQQH
-417 GGSPSIPDDM
+417 
-427 KSTGPSLAT
+427 
-436 QQRGGP
+436 Q
-442 PRPSGRANAN
+442 
-452 ANANANQG
+452 
-460 PPRPAAGMAPPPPTV
+460 
-475 QQPQR
+475 QQPQQGR
-480 HDQHDQHDEDEEHP
+480 GQSQHAYSGPKSNNVPDDLKSTASSLETQARPSPNNRGPVSQQRPQQQQRSPAPNARPPAVQVEDDDHP

-499 PTIQAMAPIADPL
+499 PTIQAAPPTADPL
-512 PPLHMGHAREPMR
+512 PPLNLGVDRHRRDPDAQPMR
-525 SEPPTLMVEGMPQSQ
+525 SEPPTLMKPSDGMPESQ

-545 MMAGPAARAHMIA
+545 MMASPAARGAMI
-558 QAAALSSDEVVA
+558 QAISSDEVMA
-570 LEPDDDLE
+570 IEPE
-578 EEDQDE
+578 EEFEEDQDA
-584 TMVGNMGQHERRE
+584 TMVANTRGEA
-597 PNPLQAPPTFPQPA
+597 NPLQAPPTFPQVS
-611 PAAGRASSSPGPG
+611 PAAGRSNAPNSGAS
-624 LGGPPSAA
+624 
-632 GSQRRPPPPNFNST
+632 SQRRPGPQPFAQT
-646 QALAGGSVPPM
+646 AALGQQVPPM
-657 LNPLGYPQQP
+657 LNPLGFPQS
-667 QQHQHQQQ
+667 QQQ
-675 QPQHQQHHQQGYG
+675 QQAQMQMQPSMDSRESRGRSGEVPFADMGGMQQG
-688 PAHTGEVSFN
+688 
-698 ETLGMPQGH
+698 
-707 SHNQGANSG
+707 QGAMSG
-716 RGGMMGGQG
+716 RPPGP
-725 HDPNDFRMMQN
+725 HDPAQDYGRVMATQPHDFN
-736 QPQDFV
+736 
-742 PRSGPSPTGPSGEFI
+742 PRSGPHPTGESGQFI
-757 PRQSQNRMQP
+757 PRHSQRMAPVSNRMG
-767 TIPRVAA
+767 A

-810 VIAIVSSTSSTA
+810 VIAIVSASGSSKSA
-822 KQPTPGSTV
+822 NGAGGVTPANSGVSGSASA
-831 GAAGSAVP
+831 AAG
-839 APGTPTAGA
+839 GTAGA
-848 AGAGANSAGPFSS
+848 GTAAAGGAAAGTPGTGPFSS
-861 ARAAFNNVVSPQPG
+861 ARAAFNNVVAQPG
-875 SLAPPPGSP
+875 SSAAPPPGSP
-884 PGAVTAPPAM
+884 PTAVTAPPVM
-894 TAAATPEAPAVP
+894 TAAVTPDPPPTTPPVAAPAAP
-906 VQTTLVAAAAPP
+906 PPPAAVAAAAPP
-918 PIAAVPAVA
+918 VIAPVTPTQ
-927 PAVPAAAPPPAAAA
+927 AAPPPAPRP
-941 AAAPAAPVF
+941 AAAPV
-950 KPAAAPAA
+950 AAPAA
-958 PPVAAAAPPPATAK
+958 PPPTAK
-972 KPTALGAITV
+972 KPAALGALTV
-982 VCMPKCDQII
+982 ICTPKCDQII

-1003 FNRPVPSGRHV
+1003 LNRPVPAGRHV

-1029 EVVPEQTKE
+1029 EIAPEQTKE
-1038 VRMSMDK
+1038 VRMPMDR

>member
-1 MTHDRAQRPDQGG
+1 MSLGSHQPGSAPSSGGGASHAQ
-14 DSGEGQHRPMGGSLP
+14 SASLP
-29 DIRAQNGGT
+29 DIRSGGT

-70 KWIAIKKIHP
+70 KWVAIKKIHP

-111 DLGKHEETYWI
+111 DLGKHEDTYWI

-292 VMKALSKN
+292 VMKALAKN

-339 NDRIQKR
+339 SDRIQKR
-346 EAHLRWAAEVTST
+346 EAHLRWAAEVTQT
-359 INVDQLLSKPKLGP
+359 INVDQMLSKPKIGP
-373 EFTGASDVQPQAK
+373 EFTNSEVQPAGPPPQAK
-386 AGGVRPAAGMPAA
+386 SPGGALPPPRPLPAAGIPPIGMPAGVM
-399 PITGPMAEPEH
+399 PPPGP
-410 GQPQRGY
+410 QF
-417 GGSPSIPDDM
+417 IPDDA
-427 KSTGPSLAT
+427 KDTGASLTTA
-436 QQRGGP
+436 RP
-442 PRPSGRANAN
+442 VPSGPKPARSAAS
-452 ANANANQG
+452 
-460 PPRPAAGMAPPPPTV
+460 PRPAAGAPITTAPAL
-475 QQPQR
+475 
-480 HDQHDQHDEDEEHP
+480 DDHP

-499 PTIQAMAPIADPL
+499 PTIQAAPSENAFTTDNL
-512 PPLHMGHAREPMR
+512 NEPP
-525 SEPPTLMVEGMPQSQ
+525 EPPTLMEIPLEDRPHHRG
-540 NDGPT
+540 NN
-545 MMAGPAARAHMIA
+545 ARAESI
-558 QAAALSSDEVVA
+558 
-570 LEPDDDLE
+570 EPEEFE

-584 TMVGNMGQHERRE
+584 TIVGNVRE
-597 PNPLQAPPTFPQPA
+597 PTPNQNAPAFPQPGAAARSPNAPQPPGPA
-611 PAAGRASSSPGPG
+611 PA
-624 LGGPPSAA
+624 PP
-632 GSQRRPPPPNFNST
+632 RPPPQRFPQNLTPPPQVSP
-646 QALAGGSVPPM
+646 LAPPAYGGAA
-657 LNPLGYPQQP
+657 
-667 QQHQHQQQ
+667 
-675 QPQHQQHHQQGYG
+675 
-688 PAHTGEVSFN
+688 PAYATGEVPFA
-698 ETLGMPQGH
+698 EPMGMAGISTHGVPPPPQ
-707 SHNQGANSG
+707 
-716 RGGMMGGQG
+716 
-725 HDPNDFRMMQN
+725 DPNDYSQHPMHMEGAY
-736 QPQDFV
+736 
-742 PRSGPSPTGPSGEFI
+742 PRQVHPTGPSGEFQLRQNNSRMHPTT
-757 PRQSQNRMQP
+757 PRLTPDGM
-767 TIPRVAA
+767 
-774 PTYDNR
+774 
-780 TMTAQR
+780 
-786 YKRRPPMWVV
+786 KRRPPMWVV

-804 LLIAGV
+804 LLIAGI
-810 VIAIVSSTSSTA
+810 VIAIISTTNTTPTRPSSAGTTAAARGPFTAARTAFDTVVSGPPAPVTPPSTVIVA
-822 KQPTPGSTV
+822 PTPTPAVTMPIDPTGASTIV
-831 GAAGSAVP
+831 VP
-839 APGTPTAGA
+839 PTPT
-848 AGAGANSAGPFSS
+848 
-861 ARAAFNNVVSPQPG
+861 PQPN
-875 SLAPPPGSP
+875 
-884 PGAVTAPPAM
+884 AM
-894 TAAATPEAPAVP
+894 TAPTSRATTPAPTPAPSPTAPASSKK
-906 VQTTLVAAAAPP
+906 AAASN
-918 PIAAVPAVA
+918 
-927 PAVPAAAPPPAAAA
+927 
-941 AAAPAAPVF
+941 
-950 KPAAAPAA
+950 
-958 PPVAAAAPPPATAK
+958 
-972 KPTALGAITV
+972 ALGALTV

-992 DNGASLGPGHI
+992 DNGSSLGPGHI
-1003 FNRPVPSGRHV
+1003 FNRPVPTGRHV
-1014 LQLSAPNGARKNLVV
+1014 LILSAPNGAKKTMQV
-1029 EVVPEQTKE
+1029 EVTADQTRE
-1038 VRMSMDK
+1038 VRISMDK

>member
-1 MTHDRAQRPDQGG
+1 MPHDRAQRPDQGSDPSRSPG
-14 DSGEGQHRPMGGSLP
+14 GNPSDRGHGNHQQMGGSLP
-29 DIRAQNGGT
+29 DIRAQQSGGT

-70 KWIAIKKIHP
+70 KWVAIKKIHP

-111 DLGKHEETYWI
+111 DLGKHDDTYWI

-170 KNGEKLGLVHRDVTP
+170 KAGEKLGLVHRDVTP

-292 VMKALSKN
+292 VMKALAKN

-359 INVDQLLSKPKLGP
+359 INVDQLLSKPTLGP
-373 EFTGASDVQPQAK
+373 EFTNSDVQAQKPA
-386 AGGVRPAAGMPAA
+386 GVRPAAGMPAA
-399 PITGPMAEPEH
+399 APITGPMAEPDPATH
-410 GQPQRGY
+410 QPGRPY
-417 GGSPSIPDDM
+417 PSYIPDDL
-427 KSTGPSLAT
+427 KETGPSLPT
-436 QQRGGP
+436 QARPFGG
-442 PRPSGRANAN
+442 GAANAN
-452 ANANANQG
+452 APRSVSAASVPTADPRRSG
-460 PPRPAAGMAPPPPTV
+460 PPRPAAGAPMATMQSPSHAPITEEPPALAPY
-475 QQPQR
+475 
-480 HDQHDQHDEDEEHP
+480 EEEEHP

-499 PTIQAMAPIADPL
+499 PTIQAL
-512 PPLHMGHAREPMR
+512 PPMVDAFMQAGLGPSLREPMH
-525 SEPPTLMVEGMPQSQ
+525 SEPPTLAEAMPTS
-540 NDGPT
+540 NEGPT
-545 MMAGPAARAHMIA
+545 MMANPQTRAAMIA
-558 QAAALSSDEVVA
+558 ASTSDEIA
-570 LEPDDDLE
+570 TLEPDDFD
-578 EEDQDE
+578 EEDQDA
-584 TMVGNMGQHERRE
+584 TMVANTRAE
-597 PNPLQAPPTFPQPA
+597 PGPLQAPPTFPQVA
-611 PAAGRASSSPGPG
+611 PAAGRTSG
-624 LGGPPSAA
+624 
-632 GSQRRPPPPNFNST
+632 PPPPNFGASSQRPPPSRFNQT
-646 QALAGGSVPPM
+646 VGLAQQPHQQQLTPM
-657 LNPLGYPQQP
+657 LNPVGYPQMQMQP
-667 QQHQHQQQ
+667 PQPMHPHV
-675 QPQHQQHHQQGYG
+675 PQHSSSDF
-688 PAHTGEVSFN
+688 SFN
-698 ETLGMPQGH
+698 ETIGLPQPGH
-707 SHNQGANSG
+707 VSAPP
-716 RGGMMGGQG
+716 
-725 HDPNDFRMMQN
+725 HDPNDYGRAMSN
-736 QPQDFV
+736 PPLHDYV
-742 PRSGPSPTGPSGEFI
+742 PRSGPHPTGQSGEFI
-757 PRQSQNRMQP
+757 PRTSARQLP
-767 TIPRVAA
+767 TIRGNMP
-774 PTYDNR
+774 PYDNR

-810 VIAIVSSTSSTA
+810 VIAIISSTSSPSAPKGTA
-822 KQPTPGSTV
+822 PS
-831 GAAGSAVP
+831 
-839 APGTPTAGA
+839 PTAGSV
-848 AGAGANSAGPFSS
+848 AGASGTGVGPFSS
-861 ARAAFNNVVSPQPG
+861 ARTAFNNVVNQPG
-875 SLAPPPGSP
+875 STLVPPGAPPS
-884 PGAVTAPPAM
+884 AVTAPQMTASAPVQATPD
-894 TAAATPEAPAVP
+894 TAAAALQPPP
-906 VQTTLVAAAAPP
+906 GAAP
-918 PIAAVPAVA
+918 
-927 PAVPAAAPPPAAAA
+927 PAAAPPAAPPPAVAQPAVAQPVVLQPQPQPAAPAPIA
-941 AAAPAAPVF
+941 RPSPVAAAPAP
-950 KPAAAPAA
+950 APAA
-958 PPVAAAAPPPATAK
+958 PPKPTAA

-982 VCMPKCDQII
+982 VCMPKCDQIV
-992 DNGASLGPGHI
+992 DNGTPLGAGHI

-1014 LQLSAPNGARKNLVV
+1014 LQLSAPNGARKNLIV
-1029 EVVPEQTKE
+1029 EVAPEQTKE

>member
-1 MTHDRAQRPDQGG
+1 MPQDRAQRPDTSSGSFGAASQDGG
-14 DSGEGQHRPMGGSLP
+14 VPSGGGVPSSLP
-29 DIRAQNGGT
+29 DVSGGGT

-70 KWIAIKKIHP
+70 KWVAIKKIHP
-80 HLVEDESF
+80 HLVEDDSF

-111 DLGKHEETYWI
+111 DLGKHDETYWI

-292 VMKALSKN
+292 VMKALAKN

-339 NDRIQKR
+339 SDRIQKR
-346 EAHLRWAAEVTST
+346 EAHLRWAAEVTQT
-359 INVDQLLSKPKLGP
+359 INIDQMLSKPKIGP
-373 EFTGASDVQPQAK
+373 EYTSSEMQPSSNGPRTGTA
-386 AGGVRPAAGMPAA
+386 
-399 PITGPMAEPEH
+399 
-410 GQPQRGY
+410 
-417 GGSPSIPDDM
+417 
-427 KSTGPSLAT
+427 
-436 QQRGGP
+436 
-442 PRPSGRANAN
+442 
-452 ANANANQG
+452 
-460 PPRPAAGMAPPPPTV
+460 PPRPAAGMVVPSSMQQPPPLLPDDFKDMNASFTTPRSNSGPPKPTSRAAPPRPAAGVPVTPPSM
-475 QQPQR
+475 PP
-480 HDQHDQHDEDEEHP
+480 EEPHP

-499 PTIQAMAPIADPL
+499 PTIQAAPSMMEEVYSARAASL
-512 PPLHMGHAREPMR
+512 NEPPNL
-525 SEPPTLMVEGMPQSQ
+525 SEPPTLMGA
-540 NDGPT
+540 
-545 MMAGPAARAHMIA
+545 MAGSGRPNGI
-558 QAAALSSDEVVA
+558 DTI
-570 LEPDDDLE
+570 EPEDYE
-578 EEDQDE
+578 EEDGAE
-584 TMVGNMGQHERRE
+584 TIVANTANA
-597 PNPLQAPPTFPQPA
+597 PSFQAVNAKPMFPQPTGRQPTAPMPMGGMQQPPPQPFGSPNFSSMNSGPSFGA
-611 PAAGRASSSPGPG
+611 PA
-624 LGGPPSAA
+624 
-632 GSQRRPPPPNFNST
+632 F
-646 QALAGGSVPPM
+646 
-657 LNPLGYPQQP
+657 
-667 QQHQHQQQ
+667 
-675 QPQHQQHHQQGYG
+675 
-688 PAHTGEVSFN
+688 TGEVPFDSMARSGQSMGMQGFDYGPQP
-698 ETLGMPQGH
+698 GMP
-707 SHNQGANSG
+707 
-716 RGGMMGGQG
+716 
-725 HDPNDFRMMQN
+725 NDGFGFN
-736 QPQDFV
+736 PA
-742 PRSGPSPTGPSGEFI
+742 GPSDMI
-757 PRQSQNRMQP
+757 PRGAHPSTSNRM
-767 TIPRVAA
+767 IPNGR
-774 PTYDNR
+774 DNR

-786 YKRRPPMWVV
+786 FKRRPPMWVV

-810 VIAIVSSTSSTA
+810 VIAIISTTSPAPQRPPQQNGATNAVGPFTA
-822 KQPTPGSTV
+822 TRTAFNLVVTGTPSGGV
-831 GAAGSAVP
+831 AAVP
-839 APGTPTAGA
+839 PT
-848 AGAGANSAGPFSS
+848 
-861 ARAAFNNVVSPQPG
+861 
-875 SLAPPPGSP
+875 
-884 PGAVTAPPAM
+884 
-894 TAAATPEAPAVP
+894 
-906 VQTTLVAAAAPP
+906 AAPP
-918 PIAAVPAVA
+918 PHVD
-927 PAVPAAAPPPAAAA
+927 PPP
-941 AAAPAAPVF
+941 VV
-950 KPAAAPAA
+950 AAAPAA
-958 PPVAAAAPPPATAK
+958 PPTTVTAPPTPAPPTPQPPSTPTAAARPTPAPVPVPVPQPTPATTPK
-972 KPTALGAITV
+972 KNSAALGALTV

-992 DNGASLGPGHI
+992 DNGTPLGPGHI
-1003 FNRPVPSGRHV
+1003 FNRPVPSGRHSLV
-1014 LQLSAPNGARKNLVV
+1014 LSAPNGVKKTLQVDV
-1029 EVVPEQTKE
+1029 SPEQTRE
-1038 VRMSMDK
+1038 VRISMDKN